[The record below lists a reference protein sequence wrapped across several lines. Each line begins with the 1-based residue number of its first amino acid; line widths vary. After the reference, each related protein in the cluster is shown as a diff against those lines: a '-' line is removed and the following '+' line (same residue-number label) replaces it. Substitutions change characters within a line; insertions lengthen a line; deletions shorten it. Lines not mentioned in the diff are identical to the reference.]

1 MYYFFNLLVFLIDIT
16 QETVLNWFGLDH
28 PLKEELSE
36 MQFYDGVPVLGIEFE
51 KIELSPALSFDTF
64 RLIIEGFWE
73 KIKDGLSM
81 SDIDNIIA
89 GIIIVRFV
97 ILAIRYNL
105 VTSSLITSIGIA
117 AAYLW
122 YRHFIQILFSYES
135 LLYRIPFT
143 FKLGVDS
150 YQIKN
155 LIYSK
160 IRQSDY
166 NIRLTNPIGILLYAI
181 NNGIVQDS
189 HRIDPISIFLSWLPE
204 NWRKECE
211 PYYYGLYRKIIPLTI
226 KFMGQFYREISS
238 FAAYTLS
245 VRIGKPYCPYLI
257 RWHWTML
264 VMMTFV
270 EPYFMKLMYR
280 MYYYILQI
288 LTPQL
293 EQFSYLGPGSLPL
306 VELQINL
313 LQCGMVTIVI
323 AHLTFILFAMFHAL
337 CGQYFYLPIFTEN
350 VELHIGL
357 RDKTALYSGG
367 YTSWQDREEKSKQL
381 YNIIPKLWYG
391 WFGRGTKKNWDIL
404 AIIQGFI
411 KNIIKKVIKSIKKRN

>member
-1 MYYFFNLLVFLIDIT
+1 
-16 QETVLNWFGLDH
+16 
-28 PLKEELSE
+28 
-36 MQFYDGVPVLGIEFE
+36 
-51 KIELSPALSFDTF
+51 
-64 RLIIEGFWE
+64 
-73 KIKDGLSM
+73 
-81 SDIDNIIA
+81 
-89 GIIIVRFV
+89 
-97 ILAIRYNL
+97 
-105 VTSSLITSIGIA
+105 
-117 AAYLW
+117 
-122 YRHFIQILFSYES
+122 
-135 LLYRIPFT
+135 
-143 FKLGVDS
+143 
-150 YQIKN
+150 
-155 LIYSK
+155 
-160 IRQSDY
+160 
-166 NIRLTNPIGILLYAI
+166 
-181 NNGIVQDS
+181 
-189 HRIDPISIFLSWLPE
+189 
-204 NWRKECE
+204 
-211 PYYYGLYRKIIPLTI
+211 
-226 KFMGQFYREISS
+226 
-238 FAAYTLS
+238 
-245 VRIGKPYCPYLI
+245 
-257 RWHWTML
+257 
-264 VMMTFV
+264 
-270 EPYFMKLMYR
+270 